1 MANLLRLGG
10 IGLTTTVFSLLG
22 VLALPLGVPAL
33 TWVARTWS
41 RLNLGLCGVRVVREG
56 WDPALLKHVSYVA
69 MANHISHFDVMVLYG
84 HVPMNMRPVAK
95 RELSRIPVFGWVL
108 WAGAAIMIDRRNRK
122 KAAESLRRAARV
134 IRAGSSVL
142 VFPEGTRTAE
152 GQMGTLKKGAFHL
165 ALEAQVP
172 VLPIGVEGSGKILP
186 PHSLRIRPGTIHVR
200 IGKPIETTG
209 LKNDDAGRRALMAQ
223 VEDAL
228 ATLSRQ
234 RKSTTAA

>member
-1 MANLLRLGG
+1 MANFLRLCGL
-10 IGLTTTVFSLLG
+10 GLTTTVFSLLG
-22 VLALPLGVPAL
+22 VLALPFGVPAL

-41 RLNLGLCGVRVVREG
+41 RLNLRFCGVKVIREG
-56 WDPALLKHVSYVA
+56 WDSALRERVAYVA
-69 MANHISHFDVMVLYG
+69 MANHISHFDVMALYG
-84 HVPMNMRPVAK
+84 HVPLSMRPVAK
-95 RELSRIPVFGWVL
+95 QELSRIPVFGWVL

-122 KAAESLRRAARV
+122 KAADSLRWAAAV

-142 VFPEGTRTAE
+142 VFPEGTRTPE
-152 GQMGTLKKGAFHL
+152 GRMGTLKKGAFHL

-186 PHSLRIRPGTIHVR
+186 PHSLRIRPGTIHLR

-209 LKNDDAGRRALMAQ
+209 LRNNDAGRRALMAQ

-228 ATLSRQ
+228 AELSRQ